1 MRGLGG
7 AGEGGVGDEGHVLV
21 LLSSQ
26 QLNRYLALHVMWL
39 PRACNVV
46 TVTLE
51 SNVDKQM
58 FSWQSDICTVGTENM
73 FPF

>member
-1 MRGLGG
+1 MS
-7 AGEGGVGDEGHVLV
+7 EGHVLV
-21 LLSSQ
+21 LLSNQ
-26 QLNRYLALHVMWL
+26 RLNWHSALHVIWL

-58 FSWQSDICTVGTENM
+58 ISWQSDVCTFKKAISTN
-73 FPF
+73 FNKPHQ